1 MDLYC
6 SRCGE
11 PCEHY
16 TVYNDMDTEER
27 EAFLSGKYCVYCK
40 GTEIKS
46 RPVQAEAMSML
57 TSILGDDTD
66 GIAAELED
74 MEYMGMFNAE

>member
-1 MDLYC
+1 
-6 SRCGE
+6 
-11 PCEHY
+11 
-16 TVYNDMDTEER
+16 MDTEER

-40 GTEIKS
+40 GKEIKS

-66 GIAAELED
+66 GIASELED

>member
-1 MDLYC
+1 
-6 SRCGE
+6 
-11 PCEHY
+11 
-16 TVYNDMDTEER
+16 MDTEER
-27 EAFLSGKYCVYCK
+27 KAFLSGKYCDACK
-40 GTEIKS
+40 GKEIKS

-66 GIAAELED
+66 GIASELED

>member
-1 MDLYC
+1 
-6 SRCGE
+6 
-11 PCEHY
+11 
-16 TVYNDMDTEER
+16 MDTEER
-27 EAFLSGKYCVYCK
+27 EAFLSGKYCDACK
-40 GTEIKS
+40 GKEIKS

-66 GIAAELED
+66 GIASELED